1 MRPTR
6 VIVLTWLAW
15 AIIVIA
21 FQAWMSARIAPQWPD
36 RSLSWTTDFTGP
48 DYQKGQKYLLEPFMN
63 NQVAWDSEYYLAIAV
78 GGYDDP
84 ATGLIG
90 PPDNQ
95 LTLSYS
101 FLPFY
106 PLLIRFFA
114 VPLSLFRLNPIAT
127 ATLAGV
133 IVSALGALGAMFALY
148 DLTRDLLGEEGAL
161 RTAFYLIIFPTG
173 FFLVQVYT
181 EGVFVGLA
189 FGCLAMLRRK
199 KWLLAAILA
208 SCTVLTRA
216 VGIVIFIPLF
226 VNWLRTGDWMDLDLE
241 WRQIFHQGIPLPA
254 LGRALLVFAPVI
266 TFLVWKYSYYGIAFD
281 FVEMQFFGSAFMD
294 LGRAFFAW
302 SEAWRSLFLGIPERA
317 ANYILIFFIFA
328 LALFACLKT
337 LREYPEGAWFSLAV
351 LIISLGSG
359 PPSGMARYVL
369 TTPAIFIY
377 LARLGKNLV
386 FDRVWTVLSI
396 LWLGAL
402 ASLFALNMWVA

>member
-1 MRPTR
+1 MKPTR
-6 VIVLTWLAW
+6 IIVLTWLAW

-21 FQAWMSARIAPQWPD
+21 FQAWMSARLIPQWPD

-48 DYQKGQKYLLEPFMN
+48 DYQQGQKYLLEPFMN
-63 NQVAWDSEYYLAIAV
+63 NQVAWDSEYYLAIGV

-84 ATGLIG
+84 ATDLIG

-106 PLLIRFFA
+106 PLLIRLFA
-114 VPLSLFRLNPIAT
+114 VPLSVFGLKSIAT

-148 DLTRDLLGEEGAL
+148 DLTRDSLGEEGAL

-173 FFLVQVYT
+173 FFLLQVYT
-181 EGVFVGLA
+181 EGVFAGLA

-199 KWLLAAILA
+199 KWIAAAILA

-216 VGIVIFIPLF
+216 VGVAIFVPLF
-226 VNWLRTGDWMDLDLE
+226 INWLRTGDWMDLDLE
-241 WRQIFHQGIPLPA
+241 WRQIFHQGIPLQS
-254 LGRALLVFAPVI
+254 LGRAFLVFVPLI
-266 TFLVWKYSYYGIAFD
+266 TFFIWKFSYYGIAFD
-281 FVEMQFFGSAFMD
+281 YVEQQFYGSRFMD

-302 SEAWRSLFLGIPERA
+302 AEAWLSMFIGIPERT
-317 ANYILIFFIFA
+317 ANYTLIFFIFV
-328 LALFACLKT
+328 LGIIACIKT
-337 LREYPEGAWFSLAV
+337 IKNYPEAAWFSLAV
-351 LIISLGSG
+351 IIISLGSG
-359 PPSGMARYVL
+359 PPSGMHRYIL
-369 TTPAIFIY
+369 TTPAIFIF
-377 LARLGKNLV
+377 LASLGRNPV
-386 FDRVWTVLSI
+386 FDRAWSIFSI

-402 ASLFALNMWVA
+402 AALFALNMWVA

>member
-1 MRPTR
+1 MKSTR
-6 VIVLTWLAW
+6 IIVLTWLAW

-21 FQAWMSARIAPQWPD
+21 FQAWMSARIKPQWPD
-36 RSLSWTTDFTGP
+36 RSVSWTADFTGP

-63 NQVAWDSEYYLAIAV
+63 NQVAWDSEYYLAIGV

-84 ATGLIG
+84 ATDLIG

-106 PLLIRFFA
+106 PLLIRLFA
-114 VPLSLFRLNPIAT
+114 LPLSVLGWNSIAT

-148 DLTRDLLGEEGAL
+148 DLTRDSLGEDGAL

-181 EGVFVGLA
+181 EGVFAGLA

-199 KWLLAAILA
+199 NWIAAAILA

-216 VGIVIFIPLF
+216 VGIAIFIPLF

-241 WRQIFHQGIPLPA
+241 WRQIFHQGIPLQS
-254 LGRALLVFAPVI
+254 LGRALLVFVPLI
-266 TFLVWKYSYYGIAFD
+266 TFFIWKFSYYGIAFD
-281 FVEMQFFGSAFMD
+281 YVEMQFFGSRFMD
-294 LGRAFFAW
+294 LGGAFFTWA
-302 SEAWRSLFLGIPERA
+302 EAWRSMFIGIPERT
-317 ANYILIFFIFA
+317 ANYILIFFIFV
-328 LALFACLKT
+328 LGMIACIKT
-337 LREYPEGAWFSLAV
+337 IKNYPEAAWFSLAV
-351 LIISLGSG
+351 IIISFGSG
-359 PPSGMARYVL
+359 PPSGMHRYIL
-369 TTPAIFIY
+369 TTPAIFIF
-377 LARLGKNLV
+377 LASLGRNPV
-386 FDRVWTVLSI
+386 FDRAWTIFSI

-402 ASLFALNMWVA
+402 AALFALNMWVA